1 MLAKKTVRV
10 SEPVRRARREVK
22 PLAARATRATPRD
35 RTDVDGAPVS

>member
-22 PLAARATRATPRD
+22 AARRARD
-35 RTDVDGAPVS
+35 VSDAS